1 MLYYYEAINYS
12 KSIPG
17 KIVTEKLKLNPQK
30 RNKQE
35 QESKS

>member
-1 MLYYYEAINYS
+1 MLYYYEAISNS

-17 KIVTEKLKLNPQK
+17 KTITEKLKLNPKK

-35 QESKS
+35 QESKY